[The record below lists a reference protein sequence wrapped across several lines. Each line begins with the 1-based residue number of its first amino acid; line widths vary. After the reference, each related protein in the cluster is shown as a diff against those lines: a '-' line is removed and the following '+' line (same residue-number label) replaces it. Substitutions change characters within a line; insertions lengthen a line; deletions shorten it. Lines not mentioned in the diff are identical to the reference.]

1 MSNPNGLQ
9 AEAKKVLPPIQLE
22 KVSAS
27 LESAAQ
33 QAGETVVKEFG
44 RARTA
49 VTRVATQVGQTAKA
63 NPVATAGVLFGA
75 GALLGALLHSALR
88 PAPTAGQLMFR
99 ALKRGAAST
108 GDSLMSG
115 LKTARRA
122 IA

>member
-1 MSNPNGLQ
+1 MSIPNGMQ
-9 AEAKKVLPPIQLE
+9 AEAKKVLPLIQLE
-22 KVSAS
+22 DVKSSIETV
-27 LESAAQ
+27 AQ
-33 QAGETVVKEFG
+33 QASQTVVKEFG

-49 VTRVATQVGQTAKA
+49 VTRVATQVGKTAKA

-75 GALLGALLHSALR
+75 GALLGALLHAVLR
-88 PAPTAGQLMFR
+88 PAPTASQLMFR
-99 ALKRGAAST
+99 ALKRGAANT